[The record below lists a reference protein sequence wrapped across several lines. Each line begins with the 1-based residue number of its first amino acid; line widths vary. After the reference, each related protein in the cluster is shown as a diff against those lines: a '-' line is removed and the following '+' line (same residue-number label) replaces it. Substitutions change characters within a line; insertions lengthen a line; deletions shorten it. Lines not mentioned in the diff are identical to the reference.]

1 LRQKTKQAGSSATV
15 GRQNLPLVVKI
26 SAFLE
31 AWVHFYLWNKN
42 KENSINNNFTAC
54 GLQLYKNKNKIG

>member
-1 LRQKTKQAGSSATV
+1 VFRQKTKQAGSSATV
-15 GRQNLPLVVKI
+15 GRQNFLLVVRI

-42 KENSINNNFTAC
+42 KENFINNNFTAC
-54 GLQLYKNKNKIG
+54 WLQLYKN